1 MKQTMTFWI
10 STRIARRYGTRAAAV
25 AGWVYAYARKAVLEA
40 GAEDGKG
47 RGWVRASQE
56 QIARDLHL
64 CRQTVAKI
72 LRTLTQEGILV
83 AANFYT
89 DGEGAER
96 LCEAEPEDTRRGATA
111 SVKGTRCESAATH
124 KGKQV
129 GHRLGKANRGYTI
142 GSRGWRMM
150 RLKPRQWHVTGEE
163 ALLCCGGIDTGVAS
177 RVGVNAAIV
186 FQYLWFWT
194 HAWRRAT
201 PSKTNASLMI
211 CDSKSANS
219 LHPPTADAWSTAY
232 RWGSHYTKGGRAWLP
247 YTAAQLARWLPF
259 LSDDVIED
267 ALHTLEA
274 EGLLAKMR
282 EGRVTKWAITDAGFT
297 AMGEECPLQMVS
309 AYSFGEARALL
320 LFAHSSARNA
330 GGGNP
335 STSEAGVPSPCTPT
349 FASTGN
355 LRERSTHSASRMLE
369 FRFAKHRRLAG
380 TVPDTHA
387 EDKTAEQAAIWAQA
401 EAARQEA
408 WEMAVARIKAVRN
421 RRRRLRRK
429 GLSEWSV
436 LSL

>member
-25 AGWVYAYARKAVLEA
+25 AGWVYAYARKAALEA

-96 LCEAEPEDTRRGATA
+96 LCEAEYKVNGKDTRRGATA
-111 SVKGTRCESAATH
+111 TH
-124 KGKQV
+124 KGKRV

-186 FQYLWFWT
+186 FHYLW
-194 HAWRRAT
+194 
-201 PSKTNASLMI
+201 S
-211 CDSKSANS
+211 
-219 LHPPTADAWSTAY
+219 WSMTY

-274 EGLLAKMR
+274 EGLLAKIR

-297 AMGEECPLQMVS
+297 AMGKMPPVQCGDAAYMGETSTHSLARMLRVS
-309 AYSFGEARALL
+309 
-320 LFAHSSARNA
+320 
-330 GGGNP
+330 
-335 STSEAGVPSPCTPT
+335 
-349 FASTGN
+349 
-355 LRERSTHSASRMLE
+355 LRERSTHSASRMLG
-369 FRFAKHRRLAG
+369 FRFAKHRRVAG
-380 TVPDTHA
+380 TAPDTHA
-387 EDKTAEQAAIWAQA
+387 EDKAAEQAAIWAQA

-429 GLSEWSV
+429 GLSEWSC
-436 LSL
+436 LIL